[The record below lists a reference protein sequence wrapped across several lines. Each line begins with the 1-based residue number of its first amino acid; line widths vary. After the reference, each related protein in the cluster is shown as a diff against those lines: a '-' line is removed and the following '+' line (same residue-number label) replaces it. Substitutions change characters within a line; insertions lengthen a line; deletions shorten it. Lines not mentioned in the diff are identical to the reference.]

1 MAEATPLQ
9 LTEVTLH
16 LYDVGKLPAL
26 RRANDFGATL
36 GIGALHAGVE
46 VCTTLACD
54 HPARNCAPPWFA
66 VWNRGAHALTPG
78 ACSGIA
84 APAPNPNPPCTA
96 QVHGIEVSFAHH
108 EAGGTGIIQYSP
120 KRCAEYRFRESIAMG
135 SAAISKEGLEALLRE
150 LRPQWPASGYDLL
163 RRNCCT

>member
-1 MAEATPLQ
+1 MISERPWALELCTPASRFA
-9 LTEVTLH
+9 
-16 LYDVGKLPAL
+16 P
-26 RRANDFGATL
+26 RSRA
-36 GIGALHAGVE
+36 
-46 VCTTLACD
+46 TTLRAT
-54 HPARNCAPPWFA
+54 APPSLVCGLEPW
-66 VWNRGAHALTPG
+66 RLRAHALTPG